1 MDTITQ
7 TQLRALA
14 ESGAPPAVSLYVPTH
29 RKGSGIRQDP
39 IALKNLLVE
48 AEAKLVARGMR
59 GTEAR
64 DLLKP
69 AQDLLDDPAVWGPEG
84 LDGLAVFVAPMI
96 FHAYH
101 LPFAPEPQVAVNDR
115 FHVKALLPI
124 LKDHEFYVLAL
135 SQHDARLLR
144 CTRTSC
150 ERVELPGD
158 VETSLDRAVI
168 PTGEHAKNDKTDETA
183 DGGSASSVQGAT
195 TTAHTNAPDPQ
206 HRVAENL
213 KFFLRQIDDGVRR
226 AVPENE
232 AFLVLAGDVNITAPY
247 HDATK
252 LKKRDI
258 AESTIKGNPD
268 RTADGELHAK
278 ALEIVA
284 PLWHKALSAEQET
297 FGTALA
303 QGKASRDVEEI
314 LMAAMDG
321 RVNTL
326 FVSPEARRW
335 GRVDETARLVELHE
349 TETPDGEDVLD
360 WATLKTLQTSGRVLV
375 VGPDEVPGNGPLAAV
390 LRY

>member
-7 TQLRALA
+7 DGLRALA

-39 IALKNLLVE
+39 IAFKNLLVE

-69 AQDLLDDPAVWGPEG
+69 ASDMLDAPVVWGPEG
-84 LDGLAVFVAPMI
+84 LDGLAVFVAPGI
-96 FHAYH
+96 FHAFH

-115 FHVKALLPI
+115 FNVKALLPI
-124 LKDHEFYVLAL
+124 LADHEFYVLAL

-150 ERVELPGD
+150 ERVPLPGD
-158 VETSLDRAVI
+158 VETTIDKAVI
-168 PTGEHAKNDKTDETA
+168 LTGEHSKSGKE
-183 DGGSASSVQGAT
+183 GGAEGGGASSVQGAT
-195 TTAHTNAPDPQ
+195 ATPHSESPDPQ
-206 HRVAENL
+206 HRQAENL
-213 KFFLRQIDDGVRR
+213 RFFLRQIDDGVRR

-232 AFLVLAGDVNITAPY
+232 AFLVLAGDVNITVPFR
-247 HDATK
+247 DATK
-252 LKKRDI
+252 LKTRDI
-258 AESTIKGNPD
+258 APDAIPGNPD
-268 RTADGELHAK
+268 RTLDGDLHAK

-284 PLWHKALSAEQET
+284 PLWRKALNAEQET

-303 QGKASRDVEEI
+303 QGKASHNVRDIV
-314 LMAAMDG
+314 LAAMDG

-326 FVSPEARRW
+326 FVAPEEKRW
-335 GRVDETARLVELHE
+335 GRIDEEARSVELHE
-349 TETPDGEDVLD
+349 TETPEGEDVLD

-375 VGPDEVPGNGPLAAV
+375 VDRDAVPGDGPLAAV

>member
-7 TQLRALA
+7 DGLRALA

-39 IALKNLLVE
+39 IQFKNLLVE

-69 AQDLLDDPAVWGPEG
+69 AQDMIDDPVVWGPEG
-84 LDGLAVFVAPMI
+84 LDGLAVFVAPGI
-96 FHAYH
+96 FHAFH
-101 LPFAPEPQVAVNDR
+101 LPFAPEPQVAVADHFN
-115 FHVKALLPI
+115 VKALLPI
-124 LKDHEFYVLAL
+124 LRDHEFYVLAL

-150 ERVELPGD
+150 ERVPLPSD
-158 VETSLDRAVI
+158 VETTIDRAVI
-168 PTGEHAKNDKTDETA
+168 LTGEHSKSGKEA
-183 DGGSASSVQGAT
+183 GGANSVQGAST
-195 TTAHTNAPDPQ
+195 VTHGEAVDPQ
-206 HRVAENL
+206 HRQAENL
-213 KFFLRQIDDGVRR
+213 RFFLRQIDDGVRR

-232 AFLVLAGDVNITAPY
+232 AFLVLAGDVNITVPFRE
-247 HDATK
+247 ATK
-252 LKKRDI
+252 LKTRDI
-258 AESTIKGNPD
+258 APDAIPGNPD
-268 RTADGELHAK
+268 RTPDGDLHAK

-284 PLWHKALSAEQET
+284 PLWHKALNAEQET

-303 QGKASRDVEEI
+303 QGKASHNVRDII
-314 LMAAMDG
+314 LAAMDG

-326 FVSPEARRW
+326 FVAPEERRW
-335 GRVDETARLVELHE
+335 GRIDEEARSVELHE
-349 TETPDGEDVLD
+349 AETPDGEDVLD

-375 VGPDEVPGNGPLAAV
+375 VAPDAVPGNGPLAAI